1 MSMIGTLAK
10 LALGYAAARG
20 VDRMSGG
27 QGLAG
32 LFGGPQVAPG
42 KAHAAPAPGMGE
54 LREMMAKMQSGGG
67 FDMGEMMRKFTGPGG
82 FDLSALMGGTGGGSK
97 GGLLSSGAGGADS
110 GLAGLL
116 AMMGGAASMGAKGTG
131 AMLDQMVTRD
141 TAPQME
147 EAAGLMLR
155 AMIQAA
161 KADGEIDKAEE
172 AKILEAVGDDA
183 DAGDIAFLKA
193 QLAAPVDPEALAAE
207 VPAPMAMQ
215 VYSISLMPIRVDT
228 EAEAAYLDKLAGG
241 LGLNQETVNAL
252 HLQMGVKPLYG

>member
-1 MSMIGTLAK
+1 MSMMGTLAK

-67 FDMGEMMRKFTGPGG
+67 FDVGEIMRKFTGPGG
-82 FDLSALMGGTGGGSK
+82 FDLSALMGGTGGSAK
-97 GGLLSSGAGGADS
+97 GGLLSGAAGGADS

-131 AMLDQMVTRD
+131 AMLDQMVNKD

-161 KADGEIDKAEE
+161 KADGKIDKAEE